1 MNSSVEYSSADPIVL
16 FKCVVTC
23 KCQSFGQFM
32 TTWVP
37 GGPFEEL
44 YLLKV
49 IVGCLCYE
57 LRQCIIFSYLR
68 LAVNYIN

>member
-1 MNSSVEYSSADPIVL
+1 MITL
-16 FKCVVTC
+16 
-23 KCQSFGQFM
+23 
-32 TTWVP
+32 VP

-49 IVGCLCYE
+49 IVGFLSYE

-68 LAVNYIN
+68 LAVNYINFVILSSCLCHYINYYAVD